1 MVEADADTETAAEDD
16 PAQVPDQ
23 TNATPGLEDH
33 SFHITAE
40 INEEEPVV
48 ERYF

>member
-1 MVEADADTETAAEDD
+1 MVEADADPETAAEDD

-23 TNATPGLEDH
+23 TNAAPGLEDH
-33 SFHITAE
+33 SFNITAE